1 MDWLEASGE
10 TQSALRLAA
19 VLWRFWDLKGASGGR
34 PPSAT
39 ALFSL
44 AEIAADEERAADAVP
59 MLKESHGSSA
69 NSTIFS
75 LSQAALVVLPA
86 CSPSRAERQPQRRFS
101 PARRLSWRRSARDPL
116 VRQDQLT

>member
-19 VLWRFWDLKGASGGR
+19 ALWRFWDLKGSGGR

-59 MLKESHGSSA
+59 MLEESHGSSA

-75 LSQAALVVLPA
+75 LSQAALGV
-86 CSPSRAERQPQRRFS
+86 
-101 PARRLSWRRSARDPL
+101 
-116 VRQDQLT
+116 